1 MKQQVTPSAKSED
14 GEKSSEAAKKR
25 NLTRLL
31 GNSKSLLEMMMAL
44 NLK

>member
-1 MKQQVTPSAKSED
+1 VKQEVTPSAKSED
-14 GEKSSEAAKKR
+14 GEKSSEAAEER

-31 GNSKSLLEMMMAL
+31 GSSKSSLEMLMAL